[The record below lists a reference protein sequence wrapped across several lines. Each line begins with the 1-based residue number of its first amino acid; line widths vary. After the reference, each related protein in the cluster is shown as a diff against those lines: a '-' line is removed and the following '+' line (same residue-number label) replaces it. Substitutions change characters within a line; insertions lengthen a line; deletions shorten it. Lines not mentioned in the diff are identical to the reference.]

1 MVLHLPRQIAPPG
14 RQVGADRPLKRDPRL
29 LKLAEVKGRDAEAGV
44 GGGRVRVAG
53 QYSTKSRSRRLVALL
68 GGIGLAQA
76 EQGGCIVAVGLQRGS
91 VFPDGLVKLSGRLV
105 GQAEFKAR
113 QARPGL
119 DRDGLLQCAPGSV
132 QLPTAPSR
140 HPPSDQDVGQRSPG
154 GRMPGVHPQRSPV
167 FLFRT
172 CGVAEPVGQGAEPVV
187 SFGVGRVLLEGA
199 AILGFGRTVQ
209 RPGLESLG
217 CGHEVV
223 FFFGTAPHYGP
234 NDDPAQESERFH
246 GRYSAPSSTGCQSP
260 RLPCHTQPARIH
272 STAMSQAPAGP
283 SPPQPSQAAAAQGVL
298 FTRNYVLLC
307 VGAFLFSGSMFV
319 LFAVLPLFVVDELH
333 GAESQVGLIM
343 GAFALAAVLT
353 RPLSGQ
359 LVSIWSRKSGLSLGT
374 FIYFLAPVLY
384 TLAGSVPVMLGLRF
398 FHGIGIAIYTT
409 ASSVFVADLSPPAR
423 RGEAMGYY
431 GMALNLSMTIGPAL
445 GAYLVGRI
453 GFINLFWLSA
463 GLALTSF
470 LLTLLLREPRRPSP
484 PLHTPAARPP
494 LFSRSALFPGLIA
507 VCMTMTFG
515 VVVSFLPLFV
525 QAHQLGNPGLFFT
538 VYSIAVVVSRPF
550 AGRLSDRF
558 GRPAVIIPGMLL
570 LTVAMTILA
579 CSTSQF
585 GMLSAAVLQGVGF
598 GGVQPS
604 LMAQVVDRSTDHD
617 RGPALAT
624 LMGAFDV
631 GVGLSSIGL
640 GLVLEA
646 TSFSVT
652 FLCAAGIGLCGA
664 GASAWD
670 ALRPKTA
677 PSTPSVA
684 PEAD

>member
-1 MVLHLPRQIAPPG
+1 MVLHLPGQIAPSG
-14 RQVGADRPLKRDPRL
+14 CQVGADRPLKRAPRL
-29 LKLAEVKGRDAEAGV
+29 LRLAEVKGRDAEASV

-53 QYSTKSRSRRLVALL
+53 QHSTKSRSRRLVTLL

-76 EQGGCIVAVGLQRGS
+76 EQGGRIGAVGLQHGP
-91 VFPDGLVKLSGRLV
+91 VFTDGLVELPGLVIGRT
-105 GQAEFKAR
+105 EFKAC
-113 QARPGL
+113 QTRPGL
-119 DRDGLLQCAPGSV
+119 DRDGLLQLAPGLV
-132 QLPTAPSR
+132 QLPAASSP
-140 HPPSDQDVGQRSPG
+140 HPPLDQDVGQPSLG
-154 GRMPGVHPQRSPV
+154 GRMPGVHSQRSPV
-167 FLFRT
+167 FFFRA

-187 SFGVGRVLLEGA
+187 RFGVGRVLLEGA

-209 RPGLESLG
+209 RPGLEPLG
-217 CGHEVV
+217 LGHEVV
-223 FFFGTAPHYGP
+223 FFFDATPHHGG
-234 NDDPAQESERFH
+234 NEEQGDKSERVH
-246 GRYSAPSSTGCQSP
+246 GRYSARSRAGCQSP
-260 RLPCHTQPARIH
+260 RLPCHTESARIH
-272 STAMSQAPAGP
+272 STAMSQAPPGP
-283 SPPQPSQAAAAQGVL
+283 TPPQASQKVSQNAASPAVL

-319 LFAVLPLFVVDELH
+319 LFAVLPLFVVQELH

-374 FIYFLAPVLY
+374 FIYFLAPALY
-384 TLAGSVPVMLGLRF
+384 TLVGSVPVMLGLRF

-463 GLALTSF
+463 GLALVSF
-470 LLTLLLREPRRPSP
+470 LLTLLL
-484 PLHTPAARPP
+484 P

-570 LTVAMTILA
+570 LAVAMTILA
-579 CSTSQF
+579 FSTSQF

>member
-1 MVLHLPRQIAPPG
+1 
-14 RQVGADRPLKRDPRL
+14 
-29 LKLAEVKGRDAEAGV
+29 
-44 GGGRVRVAG
+44 
-53 QYSTKSRSRRLVALL
+53 
-68 GGIGLAQA
+68 
-76 EQGGCIVAVGLQRGS
+76 
-91 VFPDGLVKLSGRLV
+91 
-105 GQAEFKAR
+105 
-113 QARPGL
+113 
-119 DRDGLLQCAPGSV
+119 
-132 QLPTAPSR
+132 
-140 HPPSDQDVGQRSPG
+140 
-154 GRMPGVHPQRSPV
+154 
-167 FLFRT
+167 
-172 CGVAEPVGQGAEPVV
+172 
-187 SFGVGRVLLEGA
+187 
-199 AILGFGRTVQ
+199 
-209 RPGLESLG
+209 
-217 CGHEVV
+217 
-223 FFFGTAPHYGP
+223 
-234 NDDPAQESERFH
+234 
-246 GRYSAPSSTGCQSP
+246 
-260 RLPCHTQPARIH
+260 
-272 STAMSQAPAGP
+272 MSQAPPGP
-283 SPPQPSQAAAAQGVL
+283 APPQASQKVSQNTASPAVL

-319 LFAVLPLFVVDELH
+319 LFAVLPLFVVQELH

-374 FIYFLAPVLY
+374 FIYFLAPALY
-384 TLAGSVPVMLGLRF
+384 TLVGSVPVMLGLRF

-463 GLALTSF
+463 GLALVSF
-470 LLTLLLREPRRPSP
+470 LLTLLLREPQRPSP
-484 PLHTPAARPP
+484 PLHTPATRPP

-570 LTVAMTILA
+570 LAVAMTILA
-579 CSTSQF
+579 FSTSQF

>member
-1 MVLHLPRQIAPPG
+1 
-14 RQVGADRPLKRDPRL
+14 
-29 LKLAEVKGRDAEAGV
+29 
-44 GGGRVRVAG
+44 
-53 QYSTKSRSRRLVALL
+53 
-68 GGIGLAQA
+68 
-76 EQGGCIVAVGLQRGS
+76 
-91 VFPDGLVKLSGRLV
+91 
-105 GQAEFKAR
+105 
-113 QARPGL
+113 
-119 DRDGLLQCAPGSV
+119 
-132 QLPTAPSR
+132 
-140 HPPSDQDVGQRSPG
+140 
-154 GRMPGVHPQRSPV
+154 
-167 FLFRT
+167 
-172 CGVAEPVGQGAEPVV
+172 
-187 SFGVGRVLLEGA
+187 
-199 AILGFGRTVQ
+199 
-209 RPGLESLG
+209 
-217 CGHEVV
+217 
-223 FFFGTAPHYGP
+223 
-234 NDDPAQESERFH
+234 
-246 GRYSAPSSTGCQSP
+246 
-260 RLPCHTQPARIH
+260 
-272 STAMSQAPAGP
+272 MSQAPASP
-283 SPPQPSQAAAAQGVL
+283 SPPQPPQAAAAQGVL

-319 LFAVLPLFVVDELH
+319 LFAVLPLFVVQELH

-374 FIYFLAPVLY
+374 FIYFLAPALY
-384 TLAGSVPVMLGLRF
+384 TLVGSVPVMLGLRF

-463 GLALTSF
+463 GLALVSF
-470 LLTLLLREPRRPSP
+470 LLTLLLREPQRPSP
-484 PLHTPAARPP
+484 PLHAPAARPP

-570 LTVAMTILA
+570 LAVAMTILA
-579 CSTSQF
+579 FSTSQF
-585 GMLSAAVLQGVGF
+585 GMLSAAVLQGFGF

-646 TSFSVT
+646 TSFPVT

-677 PSTPSVA
+677 PSAPSVA

>member
-1 MVLHLPRQIAPPG
+1 M
-14 RQVGADRPLKRDPRL
+14 GADRPLKRAPRL

-44 GGGRVRVAG
+44 SRSRVRVAG
-53 QYSTKSRSRRLVALL
+53 QHGAKSRRRRLVALL

-76 EQGGCIVAVGLQRGS
+76 EQGGRVVAVGLQRS
-91 VFPDGLVKLSGRLV
+91 PVFPDGRVDLSGRLV
-105 GQAEFKAR
+105 GRAEFKAC

-119 DRDGLLQCAPGSV
+119 DRDGLLQFAPGLV
-132 QLPTAPSR
+132 QLSTAPSP
-140 HPPSDQDVGQRSPG
+140 HPPLDQDVGQRSLG
-154 GRMPGVHPQRSPV
+154 GRMLGVHPQRSPV
-167 FLFRT
+167 FFFRA

-187 SFGVGRVLLEGA
+187 GFGVGRVFFESA

-209 RPGLESLG
+209 RTGLEPLG

-223 FFFGTAPHYGP
+223 FFFGTAPHHGT
-234 NDDPAQESERFH
+234 NDDPAHESACVSEHVH

-260 RLPCHTQPARIH
+260 RLPCHTESARIH
-272 STAMSQAPAGP
+272 STAMSQAPASP
-283 SPPQPSQAAAAQGVL
+283 SPPHPSQAAAAQGVL

-307 VGAFLFSGSMFV
+307 AGAFLFSGSMFV
-319 LFAVLPLFVVDELH
+319 LFAVLPLFVVEELH

-374 FIYFLAPVLY
+374 FIYFLAPALY
-384 TLAGSVPVMLGLRF
+384 TLVGSVPVMLGLRF

-431 GMALNLSMTIGPAL
+431 GMALNLSMTVGPAL

-463 GLALTSF
+463 GLALVSF
-470 LLTLLLREPRRPSP
+470 LLTLLLREPQRPAP
-484 PLHTPAARPP
+484 PLHAPTARPP

-570 LTVAMTILA
+570 LAAAMTILA
-579 CSTSQF
+579 FSTSQF
-585 GMLSAAVLQGVGF
+585 GMLSAAVLQGFGF

-677 PSTPSVA
+677 ASTPSVA